1 MVHNEMSFLFG
12 TTPIIGKAPDHMQK
26 MVNNNA
32 GNAGDIYGVINTEK
46 YDRVYKDKNYRNNP
60 IDYINET
67 VYDKDRLGKDSYV
80 SLIDYFNG
88 EGNDNKHGPVSMT
101 LTAADFAYL
110 KDIGVHP
117 INKLVILR
125 RYRDG
130 VVVPNN
136 LSLFKERPIST
147 VIGWVKSDETTKDL
161 FTLNFGERWIDTTET
176 LDKVLMRILKE
187 QFPFLNPG
195 ALFPIPSWS
204 QGFLFGFLKQMG
216 LTKFDGN
223 NVPTGDPNVLRQSKM
238 REVESQSLETSM
250 SITLETSYE
259 QKYID
264 GIDPGLAFQDIIANL
279 VRCGTSDMKFILD
292 SSSEAFQKFFGTV
305 LMGGDK
311 DRVSAWVSVGQSL
324 ITAFMDAVK
333 SIFTDAT
340 SAYNQMSTTNQQNID
355 VAIKS
360 NEAQKKKNEAD
371 KEAATKAD
379 EAEIAKL
386 QTENAYLKT
395 TRAKD
400 NHRLLDQEIRNIA
413 RIEILKKQIA
423 NRNNPPAAAKLDAA
437 TQAATQGTTDVLA
450 NTNAG
455 FATISSALNAFGN
468 TILAGSVYRYRWPLI
483 GSIGLMSG
491 LSTTPWHLTIGNP
504 FSPILCLSNI
514 YASKVDLKF
523 SNELGFNDMPKRVD
537 VTISMEL
544 ARPLGGQEINRMFNN
559 QYGRVYSKMSNT
571 GTTTRSGEIITPN
584 TNGGEII
591 DHGIEHNNKTK
602 TPSSNIV
609 ATNSLTN
616 KASTNIS
623 NG

>member
-12 TTPIIGKAPDHMQK
+12 TTPIIGKAPEQMK
-26 MVNNNA
+26 NIVNNNA
-32 GNAGDIYGVINTEK
+32 GNKGDIYGVVDTTK
-46 YDRVYKDKNYRNNP
+46 YDRIYKDKNLSYRNNP

-67 VYDKDRLGKDSYV
+67 IYDDNRIGKDPYIA
-80 SLIDYFNG
+80 LIDYFNG
-88 EGNDNKHGPVSMT
+88 EGKDNKHGPVSMT

-110 KDIGVHP
+110 TDIGVHP

-147 VIGWVKSDETTKDL
+147 VIGWVKSDEATKEL
-161 FTLNFGERWIDTTET
+161 FSINFGERWTDSTET
-176 LDKVLMRILKE
+176 LDKLLMRIMKE

-195 ALFPIPSWS
+195 ALFPIPAWS
-204 QGFLFGFLKQMG
+204 QGFLFGFLKKMG
-216 LTKFDGN
+216 LTNFDGN

-238 REVESQSLETSM
+238 RDVEGQSLDSSM
-250 SITLETSYE
+250 QITLTTSYE

-264 GIDPGLAFQDIIANL
+264 GVDPSLAFQDIIANL

-292 SSSEAFQKFFGTV
+292 SSNDAFQKLFGAV

-311 DRVSAWVSVGQSL
+311 DRVNAWVSVGQSL
-324 ITAFMDAVK
+324 ITAFMDAVD
-333 SIFTDAT
+333 SVFSDAT
-340 SAYNQMSTTNQQNID
+340 SAYNQMSTLTQQNID
-355 VAIKS
+355 EAVKV

-371 KEAATKAD
+371 LKAD
-379 EAEIAKL
+379 NDELARLTKEKLKYDEKNDSKYDKRGVIDQRMRELQAK
-386 QTENAYLKT
+386 
-395 TRAKD
+395 
-400 NHRLLDQEIRNIA
+400 
-413 RIEILKKQIA
+413 IA
-423 NRNNPPAAAKLDAA
+423 NRNKSENQIAQ
-437 TQAATQGTTDVLA
+437 TVTQGITDVITGA
-450 NTNAG
+450 KAG
-455 FATISSALNAFGN
+455 FTSISGILNDFGN

-537 VTISMEL
+537 VSITMDL
-544 ARPLGGQEINRMFNN
+544 ARPLGRQEINRMFNN
-559 QYGRVYSKMSNT
+559 QYGRIYSKVSNT
-571 GTTTRSGEIITPN
+571 GTTTTQNTSGEVISQEINRNNPTSTP
-584 TNGGEII
+584 T
-591 DHGIEHNNKTK
+591 
-602 TPSSNIV
+602 SNIV
-609 ATNSLTN
+609 AANSLN
-616 KASTNIS
+616 NNSKNIS
-623 NG
+623 YG